1 MLLRASLSRCAVTWI
16 SASGTETAALVV
28 AEESALAAVESEA
41 AANTAELEVVRIK
54 AVATHDAV
62 GAVEKLGIRIT
73 PQKLKECELLP
84 IARAVPTRKAR
95 ISA

>member
-1 MLLRASLSRCAVTWI
+1 MTWI
-16 SASGTETAALVV
+16 SASGTEADPPPDV
-28 AEESALAAVESEA
+28 AEASALAAESDVTDESAA
-41 AANTAELEVVRIK
+41 AANTAELEVIKIK

-73 PQKLKECELLP
+73 PQKLKQCELPP